1 MKRRP
6 AAIAARRAVS
16 RSSRSPFGSTTT
28 AACPRAIA
36 RSTINASVT
45 VFPDPVA
52 PTISVWL
59 PLLAPKGS
67 RTGRR
72 SPPVPIV
79 SVPRTVARRG
89 RSQAHAQHPSAPKS
103 TLQFSNM

>member
-36 RSTINASVT
+36 WSSINASVT
-45 VFPDPVA
+45 VFPEPVA

-59 PLLAPKGS
+59 PLFAPEGS

-79 SVPRTVARRG
+79 SVPRAFTRRG
-89 RSQAHAQHPSAPKS
+89 RSQAHAQQASAPRS